1 MRVRQYGLTLVELL
15 VAISIL
21 GLIAVMGWR
30 GLDSIVRTRS
40 ALNIELEQTRGM
52 QLAFAQL
59 QNDSAQLTPEL
70 SIQGRPN
77 LFALANK
84 LTLVR
89 NVYTE
94 GQATRVQVISYRVAD
109 NKLIRRASPATRNLN
124 ELDQMW
130 LLALQDT
137 DSNPTVTLQEGVEAM
152 AFRVWRSG
160 SWQTP
165 TNSPNVIAITG
176 LEVVLTLT
184 HEANGLIKLF
194 LLGPV

>member
-40 ALNIELEQTRGM
+40 ALNVELEQTRGM

-70 SIQGRPN
+70 SIQDRPN

-94 GQATRVQVISYRVAD
+94 GQATRVQVISYRVVG

-130 LLALQDT
+130 LNALQDT
-137 DSNPTVTLQEGVEAM
+137 DSNPTATLQEGVEAM

-160 SWQTP
+160 SWQTS